1 MGAAKLSI
9 FEVIAEP
16 NRRTMIELLRVRERS
31 VNELVGHLAIS
42 QPAVSK
48 HLGILKNAALVG
60 IRQEAQKRI
69 YYLRPEPLREVDSWI
84 ENYREFWSDR
94 LDALEELLDKTGN
107 KAGT

>member
-48 HLGILKNAALVG
+48 HLGVLKTAELVG
-60 IRQEAQKRI
+60 IRHEAQKRI
-69 YYLRPEPLREVDSWI
+69 YFLRPEPLREVDSWI
-84 ENYREFWSDR
+84 QSYRGFWSDR
-94 LDALEELLDKTGN
+94 LDALEQLLDKNG
-107 KAGT
+107 K

>member
-1 MGAAKLSI
+1 MEAAKLSI

-69 YYLRPEPLREVDSWI
+69 YYLRPEPLREIDSWI

-94 LDALEELLDKTGN
+94 LDALEDLLDKNG
-107 KAGT
+107 K

>member
-94 LDALEELLDKTGN
+94 LDALEELLDKNG
-107 KAGT
+107 K

>member
-16 NRRTMIELLRVRERS
+16 NRRTMIELLCVRERS

-60 IRQEAQKRI
+60 IRHEAQKRI

-84 ENYREFWSDR
+84 ANYREFWSDR
-94 LDALEELLDKTGN
+94 LDALEELLDKNG
-107 KAGT
+107 K

>member
-94 LDALEELLDKTGN
+94 LDALEELLDKKGE
-107 KAGT
+107 